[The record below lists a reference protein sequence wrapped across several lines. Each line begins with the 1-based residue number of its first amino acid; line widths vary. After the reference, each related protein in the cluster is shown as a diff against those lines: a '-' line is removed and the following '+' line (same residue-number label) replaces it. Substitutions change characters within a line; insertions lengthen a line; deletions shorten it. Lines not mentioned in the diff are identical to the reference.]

1 MKKKIDWKNGS
12 GWGGGVELKLT
23 EEQRETLNKFLP
35 EANKGHYPVMATKA
49 SSGNIYISTIHG
61 QFSYNVDTVNA
72 ILYLADIFDF
82 KEDKDV

>member
-23 EEQRETLNKFLP
+23 EKQRETLNKFLP
-35 EANKGHYPVMATKA
+35 EANKGHSPVMATKA

-61 QFSYNVDTVNA
+61 PYAMTVNTVNA
-72 ILYLADIFDF
+72 ILYLASLFDF
-82 KEDKDV
+82 KEDK